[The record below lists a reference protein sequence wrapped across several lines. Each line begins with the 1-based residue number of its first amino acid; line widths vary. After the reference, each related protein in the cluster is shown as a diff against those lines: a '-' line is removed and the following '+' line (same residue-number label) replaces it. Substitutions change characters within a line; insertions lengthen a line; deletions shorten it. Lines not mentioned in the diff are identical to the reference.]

1 MNRSLLSLSGI
12 IGTAA
17 LAYYLGVHASTKL
30 TSGGDSNTAHSALM
44 MAALCCFVLIYI
56 GLADSQIKHD
66 ALKEKF
72 TQTDEMQRIASHL
85 SRLSDSVAEANPSSP
100 RATASSAD
108 GAGLN
113 EALGVL
119 TKDLASRE
127 KEAARLMDIIK
138 RKESRNIL
146 ARIAT
151 IRETAEFTRRIN
163 AEGKLDDKEALR
175 QLIQEIEAA
184 MQDLGLE
191 VLHIATGTR
200 VAELPNGCFSVL
212 SATPADSLD
221 LAGTVRE
228 SLSDAVYVN
237 DDAGRAVFISPAKL
251 RVYKL

>member
-1 MNRSLLSLSGI
+1 
-12 IGTAA
+12 
-17 LAYYLGVHASTKL
+17 
-30 TSGGDSNTAHSALM
+30 M

-56 GLADSQIKHD
+56 GLADTQIKHD
-66 ALKEKF
+66 ALKEKSA
-72 TQTDEMQRIASHL
+72 QTDELQKIASEL
-85 SRLSDSVAEANPSSP
+85 SRLSESVGENKPSSP
-100 RATASSAD
+100 RTTSTEAD

-113 EALGVL
+113 EAVGVL

-127 KEAARLMDIIK
+127 KEAVRLMDIIK
-138 RKESRNIL
+138 RKESRNAL

-191 VLHIATGTR
+191 VLHIAPGTR

-212 SATPADSLD
+212 SATPADSAD

-237 DDAGRAVFISPAKL
+237 DDAGRPVFISPAKL